1 MASIVK
7 ATETDVQLLTGMGKI
22 TFIES
27 HGTSAAPEEINQYVN
42 EKYTP
47 EVITREVTDPKNIY
61 HIIYHDKQ
69 PAGFSKIIFNV
80 PYKDIS
86 QQNVTKLERI
96 YLLKEFYGLQLGN
109 ELFHFNLSLSKNEHQ
124 AGMWLYVWKENH
136 RAFAFYEKLG
146 FKIIGDGDF
155 RLTPT
160 HANPNYIMF
169 LQY

>member
-1 MASIVK
+1 MASIIK
-7 ATETDVQLLTGMGKI
+7 ATEGDVQLLVELGKI

-27 HGTSAAPEEINQYVN
+27 HGTSAAPGEITHYIN
-42 EKYTP
+42 EKYNS
-47 EVITREVTDPKNIY
+47 EVIRQELTDPKNIY
-61 HIIYHDKQ
+61 YIIYHNKQ
-69 PAGFSKIIFNV
+69 PAGFSKIILNV
-80 PYKDIS
+80 PYHGIS
-86 QQNVTKLERI
+86 KQNVTKLERL

-109 ELFHFNLSLSKNEHQ
+109 ELFHFNLELSRNEDQ

-136 RAFAFYEKLG
+136 RAIIFYEKLG
-146 FKIIGDGDF
+146 FNIIGDGDF